1 MAADS
6 RLSLT
11 DFDCAKHVAYFKQHA
26 KKLPEPY
33 KTMDTNRLTL
43 LYFSVSGLDLLG
55 KLDELDREQ
64 TIEYIY
70 SYQSPLPDH
79 GGFYGCPR
87 VDFQSAETDKCNNQ
101 PHIANTYVALVML
114 IILGDDL
121 RRVNRS
127 SIGHSLRKWQ
137 LDDGS
142 FCCVHCISSL
152 DSESDIRFV
161 YCAATICYILDLWHA
176 IDVEAMTRFIYA
188 SQSYDGAFGMG
199 PGAESHGGNLQHF
212 KFYGVQHPSISYKAV
227 ASQGTPNAKPLALY
241 GCGVLS
247 APPSR
252 VRQGNLQAAPTV
264 RWQPCGCL
272 GALQTFPARTCFCWC
287 VRRQISG
294 FQGRIEKDPDSCYS
308 FWVGGSMQLLGASF
322 LQQDDCLQFL
332 KRCESQR
339 LGGFQKFPDA
349 PFPDLLHSYFSVC
362 GLSLC
367 GLLPPL
373 HALLGVSQRAADTV
387 NCTMAP
393 GGTPWLLP
401 FAEGA
406 ATAPVAEPN
415 HKSSRRWLRQAV
427 LGASVLCLS
436 ILVAYAR
443 SHLQSKNPG

>member
-6 RLSLT
+6 RLSLK

-33 KTMDTNRLTL
+33 KSMDTNRLTL

-121 RRVNRS
+121 RRVKRS

-176 IDVEAMTRFIYA
+176 IDVEAMARFIYA

-199 PGAESHGGNLQHF
+199 PGAESHGGCT
-212 KFYGVQHPSISYKAV
+212 YCAV
-227 ASQGTPNAKPLALY
+227 AALRMLGRLADL
-241 GCGVLS
+241 
-247 APPSR
+247 PSKDLLLL
-252 VRQGNLQAAPTV
+252 V
-264 RWQPCGCL
+264 
-272 GALQTFPARTCFCWC
+272 C

-406 ATAPVAEPN
+406 ATPAAPVAEPN

-436 ILVAYAR
+436 ILVAYVR

>member
-6 RLSLT
+6 RLSLK

-161 YCAATICYILDLWHA
+161 YCAAAICYILDLWHA

-199 PGAESHGGNLQHF
+199 PGAESHGGCT
-212 KFYGVQHPSISYKAV
+212 YCAV
-227 ASQGTPNAKPLALY
+227 AALRMLGRLADL
-241 GCGVLS
+241 
-247 APPSR
+247 PSKDLL
-252 VRQGNLQAAPTV
+252 VD
-264 RWQPCGCL
+264 
-272 GALQTFPARTCFCWC
+272 WC
-287 VRRQISG
+287 VRRQVSG

-308 FWVGGSMQLLGASF
+308 FWVGGSMQLLGAHF
-322 LQQDDCLQFL
+322 LQPDDCLQFL

-367 GLLPPL
+367 RLLPPL

-401 FAEGA
+401 SGEGA
-406 ATAPVAEPN
+406 ATPAAAAERN
-415 HKSSRRWLRQAV
+415 HKSSRRWFRQAV
-427 LGASVLCLS
+427 LGVSVLCLS
-436 ILVAYAR
+436 VLVAYVR
-443 SHLQSKNPG
+443 SHLQSKKTG

>member
-1 MAADS
+1 
-6 RLSLT
+6 
-11 DFDCAKHVAYFKQHA
+11 
-26 KKLPEPY
+26 
-33 KTMDTNRLTL
+33 MDVNRLTL

-55 KLDELDREQ
+55 KLDDLDREQ

-87 VDFQSAETDKCNNQ
+87 VDFQSAEIDKCNNQ

-199 PGAESHGGNLQHF
+199 PGTESHGGCT
-212 KFYGVQHPSISYKAV
+212 YCAV
-227 ASQGTPNAKPLALY
+227 AALRMLGRLADL
-241 GCGVLS
+241 
-247 APPSR
+247 
-252 VRQGNLQAAPTV
+252 
-264 RWQPCGCL
+264 PCKDL
-272 GALQTFPARTCFCWC
+272 LVDWC
-287 VRRQISG
+287 VRRQVSG
-294 FQGRIEKDPDSCYS
+294 FQGRIEKDADSCYS
-308 FWVGGSMQLLGASF
+308 FWVGGSLQLLGADF
-322 LQQDDCLQFL
+322 LHPDECLRFL

-339 LGGFQKFPDA
+339 FGGFQKFPEA

-387 NCTMAP
+387 SCTTAP
-393 GGTPWLLP
+393 GGTLWSLMPGNDASQGTVTP
-401 FAEGA
+401 
-406 ATAPVAEPN
+406 ATKPERN
-415 HKSSRRWLRQAV
+415 HKSSKPLPRQAALCV
-427 LGASVLCLS
+427 SVL
-436 ILVAYAR
+436 LVSVLLAYAR
-443 SHLQSKNPG
+443 SHLQSRPGDN